1 MKTNI
6 IVAGGRKYNDYA
18 ELKHVCSDY
27 VTHLVKDG
35 ISQHNEISI
44 ISGMASGADSLGV
57 KFANEAGLYLIRCAA
72 DWDTNGKAA
81 GYRRNDQMAKLAT
94 DNGRGVL
101 LAFWDGKSKGT
112 KHMIDLAEKH
122 KMEIYITL
130 YKE

>member
-1 MKTNI
+1 VKTNI
-6 IVAGGRKYNDYA
+6 IIAGTRTYSDYT
-18 ELKHVCSDY
+18 ELKQVCSDY
-27 VTHLVKDG
+27 VAHLIKDG
-35 ISQHNEISI
+35 VSQQNEISI

-57 KFANEAGLYLIRCAA
+57 KFAKESGLCLIECAA
-72 DWDTNGKAA
+72 DWDAYGKAA

-94 DNGRGVL
+94 DNGCGVL

-112 KHMIDLAEKH
+112 KHMIELAEKH